1 MLRLSTEQHDWL
13 QAQQRDHLTQA
24 LVRVL
29 KARWP
34 ALAAKLGDRV
44 TAFVDAALLQAARR
58 GLGESAQAAR
68 YVNLW
73 CVWGPAFDDKPGFE
87 WATDILRDEHRPPG
101 VKVQQLVLRSRDELS
116 LRSTTG
122 VKPEEFD
129 EADAALE
136 SVAVGP
142 GAAPWIEVL
151 PGLAQPRQVCDM
163 TAFDIALGDQG
174 WRQEYRLA
182 LSGGGVLV
190 NRAPVVGEPQRY
202 RTDTPPVPGVEVAPR
217 QVAVLAYPAAQGH
230 KAWLHLRCAV
240 DAVCDEQVHPRVEL
254 KSDAGVQVFAGQPA
268 RLIKTP
274 LHCAQEFTPPKA
286 ATGAMAVAA
295 GTPGKPGA
303 PVATPVTDGALCR
316 ERPPRYMQITA
327 CTCGLRRAGAPL
339 GQHDV
344 VLSILPAEQWFTEI
358 RALPQPAW
366 QWPHQGARETT
377 PPPRVRAER
386 DGQALEPTVAA
397 WQQGFAR
404 LGEAFVHGM
413 DGWWQQLARDEVLL
427 APRLEAVPQL
437 MHGLAA
443 FTWGAR
449 EAITAQGSSGFL
461 RAQLIARLV
470 ACATELTVMGELR
483 HAGTHARVHLQSR
496 GRAVLEADVLRDQPE
511 PALAERLMAV
521 KVTWSHPFEVAIETL
536 AHPGLSN
543 VSEAPGSKPGALV
556 GEAGLRPRPDGQ
568 GWQWFFKLAL
578 EPCVLSLQVWD
589 PVRGEQTAQRTL
601 WPAITLVDW
610 SAG

>member
-1 MLRLSTEQHDWL
+1 MLRLTAQQHDWML
-13 QAQQRDHLTQA
+13 AVQREHLGATLGDVLRTQ
-24 LVRVL
+24 
-29 KARWP
+29 WP
-34 ALAAKLGDRV
+34 ALAAKLLDRV
-44 TAFVDAALLQAARR
+44 PAFIDAALQQAGRH
-58 GLGESAQAAR
+58 GLADGAHAAR
-68 YVNLW
+68 YLNLW
-73 CVWGPAFDDKPGFE
+73 CVWGPAFEDKPEFA
-87 WATDILRDEHRPPG
+87 WARDILQDERRPPA
-101 VKVQQLVLRSRDELS
+101 VKVQQLAMRSRDELAQ
-116 LRSTTG
+116 RPAAG
-122 VKPEEFD
+122 VTPEQFD
-129 EADAALE
+129 TADAALE
-136 SVAVGP
+136 AAAGGAPAASWIDKPP
-142 GAAPWIEVL
+142 GA
-151 PGLAQPRQVCDM
+151 LAPRQVCDM

-182 LSGGGVLV
+182 LSGGAVLV

-202 RTDTPPVPGVEVAPR
+202 RTDTAPVPGVEVAPR

-286 ATGAMAVAA
+286 ATGAVAGAA

-303 PVATPVTDGALCR
+303 PVATPVTVGALCR

-339 GQHDV
+339 GQQDV

-358 RALPQPAW
+358 RSLPQPAW

-377 PPPRVRAER
+377 PSPRVRAER

-413 DGWWQQLARDEVLL
+413 DGWWQQLVRDEVLL

-449 EAITAQGSSGFL
+449 EAVTPQGSSGFL

-496 GRAVLEADVLRDQPE
+496 GRALLEADVLRDQPE

-521 KVTWSHPFEVAIETL
+521 KVTWSHPFEVAIDTL

-578 EPCVLSLQVWD
+578 EPCVLSLKVWD
-589 PVRGEQTAQRTL
+589 PVRGEQTAKRTL

>member
-1 MLRLSTEQHDWL
+1 MLRLSAEQHDWL
-13 QAQQRDHLTQA
+13 QAQQRDRLT
-24 LVRVL
+24 RVL
-29 KARWP
+29 ARVLEARWP

-44 TAFVDAALLQAARR
+44 AAFVDAALMQAARH
-58 GLGESAQAAR
+58 GLGDPVQAAR

-101 VKVQQLVLRSRDELS
+101 VKVQQLVLRSRDELGQ
-116 LRSTTG
+116 RSATG
-122 VKPEEFD
+122 VKPEQFD

-136 SVAVGP
+136 AAAVGP
-142 GAAPWIEVL
+142 GAAPWIETP
-151 PGLAQPRQVCDM
+151 PGLPQPRQVCDM
-163 TAFDIALGDQG
+163 TAFDIALGEQG

-190 NRAPVVGEPQRY
+190 HRTPVTVEAQRY
-202 RTDTPPVPGVEVAPR
+202 RTDTAPRPGTEVAPR
-217 QVAVLAYPAAQGH
+217 QIAALAYPASRGH

-240 DAVCDEQVHPRVEL
+240 DTVCDAQVHPRVVF
-254 KSDAGVQVFAGQPA
+254 KSDAGGQVFAGTSA
-268 RLIKTP
+268 RLIKVP
-274 LHCAQEFTPPKA
+274 LHAAEEFNAPKA
-286 ATGAMAVAA
+286 PTASTAQA
-295 GTPGKPGA
+295 PSSLQGKPGA
-303 PVATPVTDGALCR
+303 PVATPVVEGALCR
-316 ERPPRYMQITA
+316 ELPPRYVQISA

-339 GQHDV
+339 GTQEA
-344 VLSILPAEQWFTEI
+344 VLSILPAEQWLAEF
-358 RALPQPAW
+358 RPLPQPTW
-366 QWPHQGARETT
+366 QWPHQGTRETA
-377 PPPRVRAER
+377 PPPLVRLER
-386 DGQALEPTVAA
+386 DGQPLPVDV

-413 DGWWQQLARDEVLL
+413 DGWHQQLLRDEVLL
-427 APRLEAVPQL
+427 GPRIEAVPQL
-437 MHGLAA
+437 LHGLAV
-443 FTWGAR
+443 FSWGAR
-449 EAITAQGSSGFL
+449 EAVSAEGSRGFL

-496 GRAVLEADVLRDQPE
+496 GRALLEADVLRDQPE

-521 KVTWSHPFEVAIETL
+521 KVTWSHPFEVAIDTL

-578 EPCVLSLQVWD
+578 EPCVLSLKVWD
-589 PVRGEQTAQRTL
+589 PVRGEQTAKRTL